1 MYEVYKSLYD
11 DTGKLIRE
19 EIENIR
25 KRNEASAGNSTL
37 QSEIGER
44 SKSVVATEPSG
55 LQLKSLLYQNIN
67 SKYVMLNRLEA
78 ARNQTNNKKIQ
89 KFIEM
94 EEDDAIMA
102 EMHKNKGLLMID

>member
-55 LQLKSLLYQNIN
+55 L
-67 SKYVMLNRLEA
+67 
-78 ARNQTNNKKIQ
+78 
-89 KFIEM
+89 
-94 EEDDAIMA
+94 
-102 EMHKNKGLLMID
+102 

>member
-1 MYEVYKSLYD
+1 
-11 DTGKLIRE
+11 
-19 EIENIR
+19 
-25 KRNEASAGNSTL
+25 
-37 QSEIGER
+37 
-44 SKSVVATEPSG
+44 
-55 LQLKSLLYQNIN
+55 
-67 SKYVMLNRLEA
+67 MLNRLEA